1 MKKQKLTQD
10 EVIYL
15 ANFLMVEA
23 VPGFVPPRDLPEGRR
38 RVARDG
44 LVRKHILESTAKG
57 LPWVVGSDS
66 LTKEGADVALAALV
80 ATIDELDD
88 R

>member
-1 MKKQKLTQD
+1 MKQKLTQD

-23 VPGFVPPRDLPEGRR
+23 VPGFVPPRGLPERRR

-57 LPWVVGSDS
+57 LAWVAGSDS
-66 LTKEGADVALAALV
+66 LTEEGASVALEALV
-80 ATIDELDD
+80 ATMDVLDD
-88 R
+88 Q

>member
-1 MKKQKLTQD
+1 LKPKLTQD

-23 VPGFVPPRDLPEGRR
+23 VPGFVPPRGLPEDRKR
-38 RVARDG
+38 AAREG
-44 LVRKHILESTAKG
+44 LVRKGILERRAKG
-57 LPWVVGSDS
+57 EPWVAGSDS
-66 LTKEGADVALAALV
+66 LTEEGADVALSALE
-80 ATIDELDD
+80 ATIRAMDS

>member
-10 EVIYL
+10 EIIYL

-23 VPGFVPPRDLPEGRR
+23 VPSFVPPRDLPERR
-38 RVARDG
+38 KRVARDG
-44 LVRKHILESTAKG
+44 LVRKHILQPTAKG
-57 LPWVVGSDS
+57 LPWVAGSDS
-66 LTKEGADVALAALV
+66 LTEEGADVALAALV